1 MSENLPCNVHTEQIK
16 TLFKRVDEMSDLQD
30 IIHSLDKNLAIQTE
44 MLKNIVKHNEKQ
56 DKRMDEQQEVIIK
69 INANLTELNEGQK
82 ALNKRVG
89 KLEDKVNENEQK
101 NNINIIDVIKN
112 FLLKYALPIGIGI
125 GIIELIKN
133 FK

>member
-1 MSENLPCNVHTEQIK
+1 MSENLSCNVHAEQIK
-16 TLFKRVDEMSDLQD
+16 TLFKRVDELSDLQD

-101 NNINIIDVIKN
+101 KQIDIIDLLKN
-112 FLLKYALPIGIGI
+112 FVLKYAIPFGIVW
-125 GIIELIKN
+125 GIIELIQN
-133 FK
+133 L

>member
-1 MSENLPCNVHTEQIK
+1 MSENLPCNVHAEQIK
-16 TLFKRVDEMSDLQD
+16 TLFKRVDELSDLQD

-101 NNINIIDVIKN
+101 KQIDIIDLLKN
-112 FLLKYALPIGIGI
+112 FVLKYAIPFGVGW
-125 GIIELIKN
+125 GIIKLIQN
-133 FK
+133 L

>member
-1 MSENLPCNVHTEQIK
+1 MLENLPCNVHTEQIK

-82 ALNKRVG
+82 DA
-89 KLEDKVNENEQK
+89 
-101 NNINIIDVIKN
+101 
-112 FLLKYALPIGIGI
+112 
-125 GIIELIKN
+125 
-133 FK
+133 